1 MAFGGEKLLRD
12 LRDQNVMQSP
22 AEVEAA
28 LEMERLLRPNPEHG
42 RKRTYLSGGG
52 DKLQLQE
59 TERPVGRGV
68 RPPRVHVGRGGA

>member
-12 LRDQNVMQSP
+12 LRDENVMQSP

-28 LEMERLLRPNPEHG
+28 LEMEKLLRPNPEHG

-52 DKLQLQE
+52 DKLQE
-59 TERPVGRGV
+59 TARPAGRGV
-68 RPPRVHVGRGGA
+68 RLARAHVGRGGA